1 MDAFRNYN
9 NLYSGLLA
17 DIENK
22 DETIRANAEAKES
35 SDEMGKSLGEVKAFL
50 SGSHGSKTFS
60 ANLKAQAKK
69 KAEQLAE
76 RAKSSIKKKAEDLKG
91 QVKER
96 INQAKQDAQDKLD
109 DAQQSVKDRFS
120 GEPTS
125 DQYPE
130 ENPLEQEQ
138 GAQNENPT
146 DEQIGEDA
154 DIEEIGEGAT
164 LRMTH
169 FGDDDDDDFDEDF
182 DDFKSTRGE
191 DAINEGRAGTGDNP
205 ISHARQ
211 TANDTGEADSQTV
224 TDEPE
229 LPSGTLKTTTFDG
242 TFPEG
247 DDLEI
252 PGNGEAG
259 AKLVAEQ
266 TNKGLAK
273 QVAEKQVEKGAEK
286 TAGKVAGE
294 EVGEEA
300 GMGALDAVPGLDVI
314 GFLGGIILGAIER
327 HKQRKEERIAEAG
340 ASGSMIPNQAVQV
353 GVGGE

>member
-9 NLYSGLLA
+9 NLYSGLLS
-17 DIENK
+17 DL
-22 DETIRANAEAKES
+22 ETNDATVRANAEAKES
-35 SDEMGKSLGEVKAFL
+35 ADEMGKSLGEVKAFL
-50 SGSHGSKTFS
+50 SGSHGSKAFS

-76 RAKSSIKKKAEDLKG
+76 RAKSAVSKKAEDLKG
-91 QVKER
+91 QIKER
-96 INQAKQDAQDKLD
+96 INQAKQDAQDKLE
-109 DAQQSVKDRFS
+109 DAKQSVEDRFS

-125 DQYPE
+125 DQYPA
-130 ENPLEQEQ
+130 ENPLEKEQ
-138 GAQNENPT
+138 GAQNENPE
-146 DEQIGEDA
+146 DEEIGEDA

-169 FGDDDDDDFDEDF
+169 FGDDDDDGDEDF

-247 DDLEI
+247 DEEI

-300 GMGALDAVPGLDVI
+300 GMGVLDTVPGLDVI

-327 HKQRKEERIAEAG
+327 HKQKKEEEIAEAG
-340 ASGSMIPNQAVQV
+340 AQGVPNQAVQV

>member
-1 MDAFRNYN
+1 MDAFKNYN

-17 DIENK
+17 DMQAN
-22 DETIRANAEAKES
+22 DETVRANAEAKES
-35 SDEMGKSLGEVKAFL
+35 ADEMGKSLGEVKAFL
-50 SGSHGSKTFS
+50 SGSHGSKAFS

-76 RAKSSIKKKAEDLKG
+76 RAKSAIKKKAEDLQG

-96 INQAKQDAQDKLD
+96 INQAKQDAQDKLE

-125 DQYPE
+125 DQYPA
-130 ENPLEQEQ
+130 ENPLEKEQ
-138 GAQNENPT
+138 GAQNENPE
-146 DEQIGEDA
+146 DEEIGEDA
-154 DIEEIGEGAT
+154 DIQTFGDSGAT
-164 LRMTH
+164 LKMTN
-169 FGDDDDDDFDEDF
+169 FGDVDDDDFDDF
-182 DDFKSTRGE
+182 RSTYGE
-191 DAINEGRAGTGDNP
+191 DAINEGRAGTGDNA

-211 TANDTGEADSQTV
+211 TANDTGEADSQAV
-224 TDEPE
+224 TDEPVE

-247 DDLEI
+247 DALEI

-259 AKLVAEQ
+259 AKLVLEQ

-273 QVAEKQVEKGAEK
+273 QVAEKTAEK

-294 EVGEEA
+294 EAGEEA
-300 GMGALDAVPGLDVI
+300 GMSALDAVPGLDVI

-327 HKQRKEERIAEAG
+327 HKQKKEERIAEAG
-340 ASGSMIPNQAVQV
+340 AQGVPNQAVQV

>member
-1 MDAFRNYN
+1 
-9 NLYSGLLA
+9 
-17 DIENK
+17 
-22 DETIRANAEAKES
+22 
-35 SDEMGKSLGEVKAFL
+35 
-50 SGSHGSKTFS
+50 
-60 ANLKAQAKK
+60 
-69 KAEQLAE
+69 
-76 RAKSSIKKKAEDLKG
+76 
-91 QVKER
+91 
-96 INQAKQDAQDKLD
+96 
-109 DAQQSVKDRFS
+109 
-120 GEPTS
+120 
-125 DQYPE
+125 
-130 ENPLEQEQ
+130 
-138 GAQNENPT
+138 
-146 DEQIGEDA
+146 
-154 DIEEIGEGAT
+154 
-164 LRMTH
+164 MTH
-169 FGDDDDDDFDEDF
+169 FGDDDDDGDEDF

-266 TNKGLAK
+266 TNKALAK
-273 QVAEKQVEKGAEK
+273 KLAEKTAEK
-286 TAGKVAGE
+286 TAGKVAAE
-294 EVGEEA
+294 ETGEEA
-300 GMGALDAVPGLDVI
+300 GMGVLDALPGLDVI

-340 ASGSMIPNQAVQV
+340 ASGSMVPNQAVQI
-353 GVGGE
+353 GIGGE